1 MIKSIFVLLSSLTLL
16 LTTGC
21 SPKASDSD
29 VGRSTETD
37 GFRVKEFNTVS
48 ISPVDSDTEKVI
60 NKALKSFSS
69 DETMT
74 SNGVKTE
81 KFFNDDDSQMIS
93 VTKKANKVTS
103 VKLEGISSFTNN
115 ITDKVKDKNSVS
127 SLTRLNAKKK
137 FGANANK
144 AESICKTFTKKN
156 GLKSRSKK
164 DYMGEV
170 TEEFRGDNKR
180 LVTNSED
187 GFLTVIVEGD
197 KQFIDAIRKKLQG
210 LK

>member
-1 MIKSIFVLLSSLTLL
+1 MLSSLILL
-16 LTTGC
+16 LATGC

-29 VGRSTETD
+29 VGRATQTD

-93 VTKKANKVTS
+93 VTKKANKVTN
-103 VKLEGISSFTNN
+103 VKLEGISSFTNK
-115 ITDKVKDKNSVS
+115 ITDKAKDKNSVTTV
-127 SLTRLNAKKK
+127 TRLNAKKK
-137 FGANANK
+137 FGENANR
-144 AESICKTFTKKN
+144 AGSICKTLIETN
-156 GLKSRSKK
+156 GLKSRRKSEYNG
-164 DYMGEV
+164 DV
-170 TEEFRGDNKR
+170 TEEFRGSNKR
-180 LVTNSED
+180 LVTNSND
-187 GFLTVIVEGD
+187 GFFTVIVEGD
-197 KQFIDAIRKKLQG
+197 KQFIDEIRKTLKG